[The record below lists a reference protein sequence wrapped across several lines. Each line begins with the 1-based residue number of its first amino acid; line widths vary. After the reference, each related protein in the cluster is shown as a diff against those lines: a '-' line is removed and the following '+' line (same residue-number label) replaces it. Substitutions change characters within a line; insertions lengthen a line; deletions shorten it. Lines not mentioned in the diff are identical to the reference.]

1 MKKYLSWKKD
11 SVLYRSLLAQFKLI
25 EENVEVFEDLE
36 VKERQNCVVQR
47 NELQQ
52 INTVLE
58 VFA

>member
-1 MKKYLSWKKD
+1 M
-11 SVLYRSLLAQFKLI
+11 LYRSLLAQFKLI

-36 VKERQNCVVQR
+36 VKERQNCMVQR

-52 INTVLE
+52 INTLLE